1 MTNPSMASK
10 NPDIIAS
17 GKALLRAARRA
28 LELGLNTG
36 TPVYVIKDGEIVDLT
51 RGVSGTATQE
61 AAATVRE
68 APDAYMQAKPARRTV
83 RERKRGTEQKNGAVR
98 RRRSSSRND
107 EPRPKP

>member
-10 NPDIIAS
+10 NPDIITS

-36 TPVYVIKDGEIVDLT
+36 TPVYVIKGGEIVDLT
-51 RGVSGTATQE
+51 REVSGTARQE

-68 APDAYMQAKPARRTV
+68 APDAYKQAGSARRTV
-83 RERKRGTEQKNGAVR
+83 RERKGEAEQKNGAAR
-98 RRRSSSRND
+98 RR
-107 EPRPKP
+107 